1 MDRIGAVAMLVFG
14 LFWMWVASGLG
25 LTRDGGPGP
34 GFFPTVLG
42 LIVAILAAINIVRPE
57 VDRIELPQLRR
68 ILLILGALVA
78 YAILL
83 EPLGYVVTTAL
94 LLVFL
99 FGALSERRHWWQ
111 PVSALAVSFATY
123 YVFRLILSVP
133 LPPDPLDLVR

>member
-14 LFWMWVASGLG
+14 LFWIWIASGLG
-25 LTRDGGPGP
+25 LTRDRGPGP
-34 GFFPTVLG
+34 GFFPLALG
-42 LIVAILAAINIVRPE
+42 IIVATLAAINILRPE

-83 EPLGYVVTTAL
+83 EPLGYVLATAL
-94 LLVFL
+94 LLAFL
-99 FGALSERRHWWQ
+99 FAALAERRHWWQ